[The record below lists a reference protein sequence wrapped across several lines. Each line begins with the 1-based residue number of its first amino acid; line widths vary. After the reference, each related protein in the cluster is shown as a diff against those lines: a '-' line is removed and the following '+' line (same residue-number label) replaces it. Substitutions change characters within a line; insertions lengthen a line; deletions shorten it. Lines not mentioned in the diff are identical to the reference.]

1 MNGWWQE
8 RDESRV
14 ALEEERRRAGL
25 AQKDLQR
32 TVSLLEAA
40 EEQAQQRA
48 RELSAVKAFQQ
59 VGGMARTDGRTDG
72 RKWDKTTT
80 RRAVWNDRTVQPTD
94 LLTACLN

>member
-1 MNGWWQE
+1 MNGRWQE

-59 VGGMARTDGRTDG
+59 VGGTDGRTDG
-72 RKWDKTTT
+72 WTDESGTKQQHGERFGTTVLVS
-80 RRAVWNDRTVQPTD
+80 R
-94 LLTACLN
+94 LTY